1 MKNILLNGQR
11 MLLGESPYWS
21 SRLKRW
27 MWVDITNRV
36 MFQKSEQQ
44 VSTSFVEMVSNI
56 FECPSAILLTAE
68 TLLYQSLDNETV
80 DTAMQLFAN
89 SAYRCNDGSVGPNGS
104 YWFGTME
111 KAPSGLNGKIYSLD
125 TQGNLIDQNAL
136 IGIPNTFIWLD
147 ERHILISDSLLQ
159 KTFKVELLASGIL
172 DWNSRK
178 VWLDLSKTNGTP
190 DGGAV
195 DEDGNVWLAVWGDAS
210 IHKYSKEGVLLDKVK
225 LNALQPTSCAFGGV
239 NMDEMLITTATEG
252 LSEDQINLYPDSGK
266 VFLKKMNVKG
276 KVLPVFD
283 LVGRNAS

>member
-1 MKNILLNGQR
+1 MKNILPDGQK
-11 MLLGESPYWS
+11 MVLGESPFWS
-21 SRLKRW
+21 SRKKRW

-36 MFQKSEQQ
+36 LFQRSEQQ
-44 VSTSFVEMVSNI
+44 MSTSFVEMVSNI

-68 TLLYQSLDNETV
+68 TLLYQFSDDERV
-80 DTAMQLFAN
+80 DTAMRLFASN
-89 SAYRCNDGSVGPNGS
+89 AYRCNDGSVGPNGS

-111 KAPSGLNGKIYSLD
+111 KSPSGLNGKIYSLD
-125 TQGNLIDQNAL
+125 TRGNLIDQNAL
-136 IGIPNTFIWLD
+136 VGIPNTFVWLD
-147 ERHILISDSLLQ
+147 ECNILISDSLLQ
-159 KTFKVELLASGIL
+159 KTYKVELLASGVL

-178 VWLDLSKTNGTP
+178 VWLDLSMTNGTP

-210 IHKYSKEGVLLDKVK
+210 VHKYSEDGVLLDKIK

-252 LSEDQINLYPDSGK
+252 LSEEQLNLYPGSGK
-266 VFLKKMNVKG
+266 VFFRKMSVRG

-283 LVGRNAS
+283 LVGCNAS

>member
-21 SRLKRW
+21 SRLKKW
-27 MWVDITNRV
+27 MWVDINNRV
-36 MFQKSEQQ
+36 MFQKSEQE

-68 TLLYQSLDNETV
+68 TLLYQCSDNETV
-80 DTAMQLFAN
+80 DTVMKLFAN
-89 SAYRCNDGSVGPNGS
+89 NVYRCNDGCVGPDGN

-111 KAPSGLNGKIYSLD
+111 KNPSGLNGKIYSLD
-125 TQGNLIDQNAL
+125 TWGNLIDQNAL

-147 ERHILISDSLLQ
+147 ECHVLISDSLLQ
-159 KTFKVELLASGIL
+159 KTYKVELLASGTL

-195 DEDGNVWLAVWGDAS
+195 DEDGNVWIAVWGDAS
-210 IHKYSKEGVLLDKVK
+210 VHKYSEEGLLLDKIN

-239 NMDEMLITTATEG
+239 NMDELLITTATEG
-252 LSEDQINLYPDSGK
+252 LSEDQLNLYPDSGK
-266 VFLKKMNVKG
+266 VFLRKMDVKG

-283 LVGRNAS
+283 LEGRNAS